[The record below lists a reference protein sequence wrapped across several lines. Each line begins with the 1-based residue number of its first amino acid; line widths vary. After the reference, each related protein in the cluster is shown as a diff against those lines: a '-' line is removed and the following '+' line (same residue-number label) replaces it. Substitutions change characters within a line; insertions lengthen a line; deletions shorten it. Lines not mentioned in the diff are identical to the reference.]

1 MDSKQALD
9 ILAKAGLPATGRS
22 CLKSRRSASVGLI
35 LAPGDPRSTDATLDD
50 PTELLVRLLDGLEI
64 GESVTATGKR
74 LACLIRA
81 AEVHADRFGYHA
93 FSIRGGVIVRR
104 SRRI

>member
-1 MDSKQALD
+1 MDAKTALD
-9 ILAKAGLPATGRS
+9 ILAKAGLPTIGRS
-22 CLKSRRSASVGLI
+22 AVKSPPRALYGLE
-35 LAPGDPRSTDATLDD
+35 LVAGDPRSTDGTLDD

-74 LACLIRA
+74 LACLVRA
-81 AEVHADRFGYHA
+81 TEVHADRFGYHA
-93 FSIRGGVIVRR
+93 FSLRGGVIVRR